1 LKTTRIRLKIKKFL
15 ANGPKSTT
23 EILEYIN
30 TTSRH
35 GTTSQQLGNVLSKD
49 KDIVKVGYV
58 MRSGVRYGCYKV
70 CQWDLSEFYL
80 AESSKSWAPLI
91 AAL

>member
-1 LKTTRIRLKIKKFL
+1 MKTTRIRAKIKEYL
-15 ANGPKSTT
+15 AEKPRSTT

-58 MRSGVRYGCYKV
+58 QRAGVRYGCYKV
-70 CQWDLSEFYL
+70 CQWDLSDTYRDVMGQ
-80 AESSKSWAPLI
+80 
-91 AAL
+91 